1 MRIASILDRGR
12 SGAPLVLIA
21 AFVVAAC
28 SPAAAPT
35 PSQTA
40 EPTPTV
46 APTPSLAPTASPSVE
61 PSVAPSAS
69 TAFKDPTIDLKI
81 AAPYQL
87 VALDPVAEAA
97 LRQQITG
104 SLGAMSGLFDIGV
117 RQVTANGNPQGFVM
131 AMGFPAG
138 ILSDTTYKSAVG
150 GLEASLG
157 VTFKTSDV
165 SGVEVSSATSATAG
179 YAAFKDG
186 DDLMLV
192 ITPPRAGDPDAIAKA
207 LITANK

>member
-1 MRIASILDRGR
+1 MRIASILDQGR
-12 SGAPLVLIA
+12 SGALLVLVA
-21 AFVVAAC
+21 AFVVSAC

-35 PSQTA
+35 PSPTA
-40 EPTPTV
+40 VPTPTV
-46 APTPSLAPTASPSVE
+46 APTLTAASSSSVE

-69 TAFKDPTIDLKI
+69 TAIKDPTIDLKI

-117 RQVTANGNPQGFVM
+117 RQVTANGNVQGFVM

-165 SGVEVSSATSATAG
+165 SGVEVSSATNATAG

-186 DDLMLV
+186 DNLMLV
-192 ITPPRAGDPDAIAKA
+192 ITPAAGGDPDAIAKA

>member
-12 SGAPLVLIA
+12 SGALLVLTA
-21 AFVVAAC
+21 AFVVSAC

-35 PSQTA
+35 PSPTA
-40 EPTPTV
+40 VPTPTV
-46 APTPSLAPTASPSVE
+46 APTPTLA
-61 PSVAPSAS
+61 PSVAPSVVPSAS
-69 TAFKDPTIDLKI
+69 TAIKDPTIDLKI

-104 SLGAMSGLFDIGV
+104 SLGAMAGLFDIGV
-117 RQVTANGNPQGFVM
+117 RQVTANGNVQGFVM

-165 SGVEVSSATSATAG
+165 SGVEVSSATNATAG

-186 DDLMLV
+186 DNLMLV
-192 ITPPRAGDPDAIAKA
+192 ITPPGPGDPDAIAKA

>member
-12 SGAPLVLIA
+12 SGALLVLVA
-21 AFVVAAC
+21 AFAVSAC

-35 PSQTA
+35 PSPTA
-40 EPTPTV
+40 VPTPTV
-46 APTPSLAPTASPSVE
+46 APTPTALPSVA

-69 TAFKDPTIDLKI
+69 TAIEDPTVDLKI

-117 RQVTANGNPQGFVM
+117 RQVTSNGAIQGFVM

-138 ILSDTTYKSAVG
+138 ILSDSTYKSAVG

-157 VTFKTSDV
+157 VTFTTSDV
-165 SGVEVSSATSATAG
+165 SGVEVSSATNATAG

-186 DDLMLV
+186 DNLMLV
-192 ITPPRAGDPDAIAKA
+192 ITPPSGGDPNAIAKA